1 MHNIRT
7 EGDRRRS
14 IRLRREHHN
23 SLCEAVNKVL
33 DTGVVALGEVKLS
46 VAEVD
51 LVYVGLQLVV
61 TSIQKS
67 DDTFAGESWHGDSE
81 PIPADSVVRHEPE
94 KTVTPPQTS
103 VRQPVGGALEVVS
116 TPVPETSMKP
126 ILSAPDTAVSILPA
140 TTDEGG
146 RAKNGLGQLVLTVV
160 KLLHE
165 LMKKQA
171 LRRVE
176 GGSLSEAQ
184 IERLGET
191 LMRQAKELERLRNE
205 FGLKDDDLNLDLG
218 PLGKLF

>member
-1 MHNIRT
+1 MRNIRT
-7 EGDRRRS
+7 EGEGRRS

-67 DDTFAGESWHGDSE
+67 DDTFAGESWRREEEPVPSGRVAGNERGTLLTPPRQPADGARE
-81 PIPADSVVRHEPE
+81 AVPTDAPAPVRATDVAPIPSP
-94 KTVTPPQTS
+94 
-103 VRQPVGGALEVVS
+103 
-116 TPVPETSMKP
+116 
-126 ILSAPDTAVSILPA
+126 PDTAVSILPA
-140 TTDEGG
+140 ATGDGG
-146 RAKNGLGQLVLTVV
+146 RPKNGLGQLVLTVV

-184 IERLGET
+184 IERLGDT
-191 LMRQAKELERLRNE
+191 LMRQAKELERLRDE